1 MARPRKARLEG
12 EVSKAE
18 LDGEAEMTAT
28 QLDDAVAL
36 FKARFPDEWE
46 AIRLCPLQHGLDV
59 MAERLA
65 RG

>member
-12 EVSKAE
+12 EVSK
-18 LDGEAEMTAT
+18 GEAEFTAT
-28 QLDDAVAL
+28 QLDDAVEL